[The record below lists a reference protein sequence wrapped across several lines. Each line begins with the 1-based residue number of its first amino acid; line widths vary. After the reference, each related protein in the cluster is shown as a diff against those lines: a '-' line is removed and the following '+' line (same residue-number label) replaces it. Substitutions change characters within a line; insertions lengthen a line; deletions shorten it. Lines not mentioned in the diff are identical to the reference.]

1 MAVEESNQWL
11 FSEDE
16 VASSPSIIDG
26 LSPAE
31 ERYRRAKGVNFI
43 TQAAILLKLPQ
54 LTIAVASVFFHRFFM
69 RISMMSE
76 KAPEKDVLRIHHY
89 VGPSPS
95 TTTPTTWRLPH
106 SRSHANLKA
115 KDPPLT
121 FDPLEQNIA
130 ATALFLATKT
140 EENCRKTKE
149 IIIAVA
155 KVAQKNASLII
166 DEQSKEYWRWRDNIL
181 YQEETMLEYL
191 TFDVVWK
198 PPYTYLRD
206 FIQRLQM
213 QENKSLLN
221 VAWAFLNDSFL
232 TTLCLLMPS
241 KDIAIAA
248 IYFGAKFHGTAIPDE
263 KEKAWWEQL
272 GGTEE
277 KVAQAINVMTE
288 FWRENPLKRSENP
301 FAGGSP
307 FMPEDLERTRRRGS
321 ADSFTSSIGS
331 QAASQTSQKSSPK
344 RKERDEEGEAE
355 EGVVEEPAP
364 KKQKSEA
371 SESSQ

>member
-1 MAVEESNQWL
+1 MSVEESNQWL
-11 FSEDE
+11 FTEEE
-16 VASSPSIIDG
+16 VASTPSIIDG
-26 LSPAE
+26 LSLAE

-76 KAPEKDVLRIHHY
+76 KPPEKDILRIHHY
-89 VGPSPS
+89 VGPRPS
-95 TTTPTTWRLPH
+95 APSPTTWRLPH

-121 FDPLEQNIA
+121 SDSLEQNIA

-181 YQEETMLEYL
+181 YQEETMLEQL

-206 FIQRLQM
+206 FIQRLQI
-213 QENKSLLN
+213 QDNKPLLN

-248 IYFGAKFHGTAIPDE
+248 IYFGAKFHGTTIPDE
-263 KEKAWWEQL
+263 NEKAWWEQL
-272 GGTEE
+272 GGSEE
-277 KVAQAINVMTE
+277 RVAQAINVMTE
-288 FWRENPLKRSENP
+288 FWGENPLKRSENP

-307 FMPEDLERTRRRGS
+307 FMPDDLERTRRRGS

-331 QAASQTSQKSSPK
+331 QAASQASSPK
-344 RKERDEEGEAE
+344 RKEREREEEGEAE
-355 EGVVEEPAP
+355 EDREPAT
-364 KKQKSEA
+364 KKQKSEPPSEA
-371 SESSQ
+371 SQ

>member
-11 FSEDE
+11 FTEEE
-16 VASSPSIIDG
+16 VTSTPSIIDG
-26 LSPAE
+26 LSLAE
-31 ERYRRAKGVNFI
+31 ERYRRAKGVSFI
-43 TQAAILLKLPQ
+43 SQAAMLLKLPQ

-76 KAPEKDVLRIHHY
+76 KPSEKDILRIHHY

-95 TTTPTTWRLPH
+95 TPSPTTWRLPH

-115 KDPPLT
+115 KDPSLT
-121 FDPLEQNIA
+121 SDSLEQNIA

-140 EENCRKTKE
+140 EENVRKTKE

-181 YQEETMLEYL
+181 YQEETMLELL

-198 PPYTYLRD
+198 PPYPYLRD
-206 FIQRLQM
+206 FIQRLQI
-213 QENKSLLN
+213 QDNKPLLN

-248 IYFGAKFHGTAIPDE
+248 IYFGAKFNGTTIPDE
-263 KEKAWWEQL
+263 NEKAWWEQI
-272 GGTEE
+272 GGSEE

-288 FWRENPLKRSENP
+288 FWGENPLKRSENP

-307 FMPEDLERTRRRGS
+307 FMPDDLERTRRRGS

-331 QAASQTSQKSSPK
+331 QVASQASSPK
-344 RKERDEEGEAE
+344 RKEREREEEGEADE
-355 EGVVEEPAP
+355 EREPAP
-364 KKQKSEA
+364 KKQKSEPPSEA
-371 SESSQ
+371 SQ